1 MGEVKCECYVCL
13 MKRRQPR
20 CKRTDTLFPYTTL
33 FRSKDAAT
41 GVDNPDKREGQFTLM
56 REAQTAVLNLA
67 NWHHFLDAL
76 KLAGYRGQKMVSS
89 EAAIIFSYVLYLIGI
104 RDYGIDRTRMRQAIA
119 EFYFMASMTGRY
131 TSSPETRFEADLGQV
146 RDLASGEDFI
156 AKLREICDTTLTND
170 YWEITLPSQLATS
183 AARSPTMFP

>member
-1 MGEVKCECYVCL
+1 MLRATVRL
-13 MKRRQPR
+13 ALKRARLANVYCALR
-20 CKRTDTLFPYTTL
+20 G
-33 FRSKDAAT
+33 KDAAT

-104 RDYGIDRTRMRQAIA
+104 RSEERRVGTEWVSTCSTRGWR
-119 EFYFMASMTGRY
+119 
-131 TSSPETRFEADLGQV
+131 V
-146 RDLASGEDFI
+146 H
-156 AKLREICDTTLTND
+156 
-170 YWEITLPSQLATS
+170 
-183 AARSPTMFP
+183 